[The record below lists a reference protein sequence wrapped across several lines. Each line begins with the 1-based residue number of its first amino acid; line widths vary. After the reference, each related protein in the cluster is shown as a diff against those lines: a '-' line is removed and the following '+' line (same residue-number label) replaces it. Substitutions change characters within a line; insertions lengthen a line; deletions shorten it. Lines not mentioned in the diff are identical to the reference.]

1 MHVLVAVDDSD
12 RAVDALTYALETY
25 PEATITALHVLDPRD
40 FSVTG
45 MDSGAFANYE
55 AVLDQREGRAE
66 SILESANEV
75 AADYGRDIGTE
86 VVVGGPSRG
95 IVSYADEHDV
105 DHIVIGSHGRTG
117 ASRILLGSVAE
128 RVARRAS
135 VPVTIV
141 R

>member
-40 FSVTG
+40 FSVTA

-66 SILESANEV
+66 SILESANGV
-75 AADYGRDIGTE
+75 AAEYGREIGTE

>member
-12 RAVDALTYALETY
+12 RAMDALTYALETY

-55 AVLDQREGRAE
+55 AVFDQREGRAE
-66 SILESANEV
+66 SILASANEV
-75 AADYGRDIGTE
+75 AADYGREIETE